1 MCGIAG
7 EVRFGAN
14 PERDVIRRMTEV
26 LIHRGPDDENFL
38 FDGPAALG
46 HRRLSILD
54 IEGGGQPMIRERCA
68 IVFNGEAYEFE
79 DLRRTLASRGHA
91 FTTRSDT
98 EVVLRAYLEWGEPFV
113 ERVHGMFA

>member
-1 MCGIAG
+1 GMGG
-7 EVRFGAN
+7 EGRFGAN
-14 PERDVIRRMTEV
+14 PEGDAMGRMTEV
-26 LIHRGPDDENFL
+26 LIHRGPDDEGFL

-54 IEGGGQPMIRERCA
+54 IEGGSQPMSRERCS

-79 DLRRTLASRGHA
+79 ELRRTLQAHGHV

-98 EVVLRAYLEWGEPFV
+98 EVRPRAHLDG
-113 ERVHGMFA
+113 G